1 MAQEYKIK
9 RVGTVDDGIDGS
21 DEFFNV
27 TCDEPIDKA
36 SLWEHFHDE
45 FYYESQQE
53 AGGYFCKRFEVYT
66 SDYEYHAVVK
76 VEHRYDV

>member
-1 MAQEYKIK
+1 
-9 RVGTVDDGIDGS
+9 
-21 DEFFNV
+21 
-27 TCDEPIDKA
+27 
-36 SLWEHFHDE
+36 LWEHFHDE